1 MEMLTKKQ
9 TKQNKIYENNK
20 YIEICVYIICIYIYT
35 NIKVHKRM
43 EMYVEKYLCENIKSM
58 KSI

>member
-20 YIEICVYIICIYIYT
+20 YIEICVYIICIYICT
-35 NIKVHKRM
+35 IIKVHKRM